1 MSNPDMIITITEKL
15 IVEAIIDHLKTTQLK
30 DADHKHITVDF
41 TAGRGANGLSA
52 TINIF
57 DSIEN
62 TNVTVTRPIIE
73 PVKEEASKKVHKLIT
88 TKEVLEPVVEVTSV
102 VIEEAYE
109 DEDLV
114 DNSTPTQI
122 TKKSAFTIQEDDAIQ
137 SEPEQVEEVEVK
149 PVVKKAR
156 FNL

>member
-57 DSIEN
+57 DSIES
-62 TNVTVTRPIIE
+62 TTVAVTRSIIE
-73 PVKEEASKKVHKLIT
+73 PVKEEAPKKVHKLVT
-88 TKEVLEPVVEVTSV
+88 TKEVLEPVEEVKLE
-102 VIEEAYE
+102 VIEEE
-109 DEDLV
+109 V
-114 DNSTPTQI
+114 TIVTPTTIKQ
-122 TKKSAFTIQEDDAIQ
+122 SVFTIQEDDEIQ
-137 SEPEQVEEVEVK
+137 SELEQIEEAEVK
-149 PVVKKAR
+149 PVLKKAR

>member
-57 DSIEN
+57 DSVAS
-62 TNVTVTRPIIE
+62 TTVTVTRPIIE
-73 PVKEEASKKVHKLIT
+73 PVKEEAPKKVHKLIT
-88 TKEVLEPVVEVTSV
+88 TKEVLEPVEEVEPE
-102 VIEEAYE
+102 VIEEE
-109 DEDLV
+109 V
-114 DNSTPTQI
+114 TVVTPTTIKQSVF
-122 TKKSAFTIQEDDAIQ
+122 KIQEDDEIQ
-137 SEPEQVEEVEVK
+137 SELESVEEEVK
-149 PVVKKAR
+149 PAAKKPR